1 MSFIWDNLLYL
12 LLPSA
17 ILTGS
22 IYFNFPASWM
32 IPDFLWKV
40 PLKSRKSQRDV
51 LMLLSL
57 VLYCHSIK
65 IKVFSRLLGTL
76 KKAQMQ
82 QYFGSDTV
90 QGLEMY
96 VPFMLLQTLILRPSR
111 FRLYWIAIWSQ
122 SFFCLLAIWLWT
134 LMCDSIYLYALYT
147 FYVVNTKGSK
157 RLQRPWGLETA
168 WCELPTA
175 AIAARC
181 KLIKEKK
188 I

>member
-17 ILTGS
+17 ILTAS

-32 IPDFLWKV
+32 IPDFLWNG
-40 PLKSRKSQRDV
+40 PLKSERSQRDV

-76 KKAQMQ
+76 KKARMQ
-82 QYFGSDTV
+82 QHFGSDTM

-96 VPFMLLQTLILRPSR
+96 VLFMLLQTLTLRALS
-111 FRLYWIAIWSQ
+111 FNLYWIGVWSK
-122 SFFCLLAIWLWT
+122 SFFCLLPIWLWT
-134 LMCDSIYLYALYT
+134 LMSDSIYPYALNI
-147 FYVVNTKGSK
+147 FAVVSTKGSTCLQKKVLSHVKKLSARNGSLVFAK
-157 RLQRPWGLETA
+157 RS
-168 WCELPTA
+168 C
-175 AIAARC
+175 
-181 KLIKEKK
+181 
-188 I
+188 